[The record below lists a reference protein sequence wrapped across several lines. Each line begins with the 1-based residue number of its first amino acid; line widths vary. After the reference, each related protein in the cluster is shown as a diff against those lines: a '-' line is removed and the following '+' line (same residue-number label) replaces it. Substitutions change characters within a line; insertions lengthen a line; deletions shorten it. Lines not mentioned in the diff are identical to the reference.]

1 MTGTFN
7 ETLQD
12 ATDAKPTS
20 TSSESTEPTGDANS
34 NSDSDDDDSS
44 AARNTAF
51 AAMGA
56 TILGASIYLL

>member
-20 TSSESTEPTGDANS
+20 TSSESTEPTGEANN
-34 NSDSDDDDSS
+34 NSDDDDDSS
-44 AARNTAF
+44 AAKNTAF